1 MICFFSIGFKINYPK
16 PTSLNP
22 KMSAIEIS
30 NVALASEATAEKKPR
45 APRKPT
51 LPAKYQKF
59 MTFGFSLLRSLQES
73 AVLSDEALE
82 SSFSSQLKL
91 FGALDDQTAFYQ
103 AFLDGCSAQTKVMKK
118 FVADRNKPPRK
129 TRAKKEQDPNA
140 PKKERKPRAKKE
152 TTVVSDAAANVI
164 AELTSA
170 ALAPE
175 PSVTAT
181 ETKSNSKDDAKP
193 KAKAGR
199 KPKATATAT
208 TAATAATAAPVDT
221 IPPSITTVSS
231 TDAKPKAKPG
241 RKPKATATATPTAT
255 TVANDSDDEDD
266 DGETILTRETIVD
279 GATFLIDQHNN
290 LYDPVSHAFLRQI

>member
-1 MICFFSIGFKINYPK
+1 
-16 PTSLNP
+16 
-22 KMSAIEIS
+22 MSAIEIS
-30 NVALASEATAEKKPR
+30 NVAVASEATVEKKPR

-51 LPAKYQKF
+51 LPAKYHKF
-59 MTFGFSLLRSLQES
+59 MTFGFTMLRSLQETG
-73 AVLSDEALE
+73 ALSEETLE
-82 SSFSSQLKL
+82 TAYRAQLKL

-129 TRAKKEQDPNA
+129 ARAKKEQDPNA

-175 PSVTAT
+175 PSVPVV
-181 ETKSNSKDDAKP
+181 ETKP

-199 KPKATATAT
+199 KPKATATT
-208 TAATAATAAPVDT
+208 TAPVADT
-221 IPPSITTVSS
+221 IPDPIATVAPSITTD
-231 TDAKPKAKPG
+231 TKPKAKPG
-241 RKPKATATATPTAT
+241 RKPKATKKTIAPTP
-255 TVANDSDDEDD
+255 VAPASNDSDDDE

-279 GATFLIDQHNN
+279 GTPFLIDQHNN
-290 LYDPVSHAFLRQI
+290 LYDPSSHAFVRQI

>member
-1 MICFFSIGFKINYPK
+1 
-16 PTSLNP
+16 
-22 KMSAIEIS
+22 MSAIEIS
-30 NVALASEATAEKKPR
+30 NVVLASEATAEKKPR

-59 MTFGFSLLRSLQES
+59 MVFGFSLLRSLQES
-73 AVLSDEALE
+73 GVLSDEALE
-82 SSFSSQLKL
+82 SAYSDQLKL

-103 AFLDGCSAQTKVMKK
+103 GFLDGCSAQTKVMKK

-129 TRAKKEQDPNA
+129 TRAKKEVDPDA

-152 TTVVSDAAANVI
+152 TTVVSDAASNVI

-175 PSVTAT
+175 PSVTVT
-181 ETKSNSKDDAKP
+181 ETKPKDDAKP

-199 KPKATATAT
+199 KPKTATAPVV
-208 TAATAATAAPVDT
+208 AVDT

-231 TDAKPKAKPG
+231 TDAKPKKET
-241 RKPKATATATPTAT
+241 KPKATKKDTKPKASKKDDTPVVATAAQ
-255 TVANDSDDEDD
+255 DDHDDDDEDV
-266 DGETILTRETIVD
+266 ILTRETVID
-279 GATFLIDQHNN
+279 GKPFLIDQHNN
-290 LYDPVSHAFLRQI
+290 LYDPASHEFVRQI

>member
-1 MICFFSIGFKINYPK
+1 
-16 PTSLNP
+16 
-22 KMSAIEIS
+22 MSAIEIS
-30 NVALASEATAEKKPR
+30 NVAASAPLEKKPR

-73 AVLSDEALE
+73 GVLSDEALE

-175 PSVTAT
+175 PSVTLT
-181 ETKSNSKDDAKP
+181 ETE
-193 KAKAGR
+193 
-199 KPKATATAT
+199 T
-208 TAATAATAAPVDT
+208 
-221 IPPSITTVSS
+221 
-231 TDAKPKAKPG
+231 KPKAKPG
-241 RKPKATATATPTAT
+241 RKPKATATATATTTAT
-255 TVANDSDDEDD
+255 PVDTIPPSITTVSSTDNKPKAKAGRKPKAASTPAVTATATATADSDDDD

-279 GATFLIDQHNN
+279 GTPFLIDQHNN
-290 LYDPVSHAFLRQI
+290 LYDPSSHAFVRQI

>member
-1 MICFFSIGFKINYPK
+1 
-16 PTSLNP
+16 
-22 KMSAIEIS
+22 MSAVEIS
-30 NVALASEATAEKKPR
+30 NVAVASQATLEKKPR

-59 MTFGFSLLRSLQES
+59 MTFGFTMLRSLQETGAFS
-73 AVLSDEALE
+73 EEALE
-82 SSFSSQLKL
+82 TAYSAQLKL

-129 TRAKKEQDPNA
+129 PRAKKEQDPDA

-152 TTVVSDAAANVI
+152 VTVVSDAAANVI

-175 PSVTAT
+175 PEPEPSATAPS
-181 ETKSNSKDDAKP
+181 ETKP

-199 KPKATATAT
+199 KPKATTPVADAIPEPVATPAPT
-208 TAATAATAAPVDT
+208 TETKPKKDT
-221 IPPSITTVSS
+221 
-231 TDAKPKAKPG
+231 KPKASKS
-241 RKPKATATATPTAT
+241 KAKKDETPVV
-255 TVANDSDDEDD
+255 VAADDNDD
-266 DGETILTRETIVD
+266 DDDVILTRETVVD
-279 GATFLIDQHNN
+279 GKPFLIDQHNN
-290 LYDPVSHAFLRQI
+290 LYDPTSHAFVRQI

>member
-1 MICFFSIGFKINYPK
+1 
-16 PTSLNP
+16 
-22 KMSAIEIS
+22 MSTVEIS
-30 NVALASEATAEKKPR
+30 NVAVAAEATVEKKPR

-59 MTFGFSLLRSLQES
+59 MTFGFTMLRSLQEAGALSEETLETAYS
-73 AVLSDEALE
+73 A
-82 SSFSSQLKL
+82 QLKL

-129 TRAKKEQDPNA
+129 PRAKKEQDPDA

-175 PSVTAT
+175 PTPS
-181 ETKSNSKDDAKP
+181 EPKP

-199 KPKATATAT
+199 KPKATVT
-208 TAATAATAAPVDT
+208 PVADT
-221 IPPSITTVSS
+221 IPEPVAAPAPTES
-231 TDAKPKAKPG
+231 KPKKET
-241 RKPKATATATPTAT
+241 KPKATKSKAKKDETPV
-255 TVANDSDDEDD
+255 VAAPVVADEDD
-266 DGETILTRETIVD
+266 DDDDEVILTRETVVD
-279 GATFLIDQHNN
+279 GKPFLIDQHNN
-290 LYDPVSHAFLRQI
+290 LYDPASHAFIRQI

>member
-1 MICFFSIGFKINYPK
+1 
-16 PTSLNP
+16 
-22 KMSAIEIS
+22 MSAIEIS
-30 NVALASEATAEKKPR
+30 NVAVASEATVEKKPR

-51 LPAKYQKF
+51 LPAKYHKF
-59 MTFGFSLLRSLQES
+59 MTFGFTMLRSLQETGAFSEETLETAYS
-73 AVLSDEALE
+73 A
-82 SSFSSQLKL
+82 QLKL

-129 TRAKKEQDPNA
+129 ARAKKEQDPNA

-175 PSVTAT
+175 PSVTVTDTKPKAKAGRKPKAAVVDVIPTPVDAT
-181 ETKSNSKDDAKP
+181 PSEPKP

-199 KPKATATAT
+199 KPKATT
-208 TAATAATAAPVDT
+208 TPA
-221 IPPSITTVSS
+221 I
-231 TDAKPKAKPG
+231 
-241 RKPKATATATPTAT
+241 ATPA
-255 TVANDSDDEDD
+255 VANTDTNNSDHDD
-266 DGETILTRETIVD
+266 DDDDDVILTRETVVD
-279 GATFLIDQHNN
+279 GKPFLIDQNNN

>member
-1 MICFFSIGFKINYPK
+1 MPFFDHFEDILSQTK
-16 PTSLNP
+16 SLIQS
-22 KMSAIEIS
+22 KMSTVEIS
-30 NVALASEATAEKKPR
+30 NVAVAAEATVEKKPR

-59 MTFGFSLLRSLQES
+59 MTFGFTMLRSLQE
-73 AVLSDEALE
+73 AGALSEEALE
-82 SSFSSQLKL
+82 TAYSAQLKL

-129 TRAKKEQDPNA
+129 PRAKKEVDPDA

-175 PSVTAT
+175 PTPS
-181 ETKSNSKDDAKP
+181 EPKP

-199 KPKATATAT
+199 KPKATT
-208 TAATAATAAPVDT
+208 TPVADT
-221 IPPSITTVSS
+221 IPEPVAAPAPTAET
-231 TDAKPKAKPG
+231 KPKKET
-241 RKPKATATATPTAT
+241 KPKATKSKAKKDETPVV
-255 TVANDSDDEDD
+255 VAAPVVADEDD
-266 DGETILTRETIVD
+266 DDDDEVILTRETVVD
-279 GATFLIDQHNN
+279 GKPFLIDQHNN
-290 LYDPVSHAFLRQI
+290 LYDPTSHAFIRQI

>member
-1 MICFFSIGFKINYPK
+1 
-16 PTSLNP
+16 
-22 KMSAIEIS
+22 MSAIEIS
-30 NVALASEATAEKKPR
+30 NVVLASEATAEKKPR

-59 MTFGFSLLRSLQES
+59 MVFGFSLLRSLHES
-73 AVLSDEALE
+73 GVLSDEALE
-82 SSFSSQLKL
+82 SAYSDQLKL

-103 AFLDGCSAQTKVMKK
+103 GFLDGCSAQTKVMKK

-129 TRAKKEQDPNA
+129 TRAKKEVDPDA

-152 TTVVSDAAANVI
+152 TTVVSDAACNVI

-175 PSVTAT
+175 PSVPAT
-181 ETKSNSKDDAKP
+181 DTKPKDDAKP

-199 KPKATATAT
+199 KPKTANATAPVVADVIPEPLAT
-208 TAATAATAAPVDT
+208 PAPAKDT
-221 IPPSITTVSS
+221 KSKKET
-231 TDAKPKAKPG
+231 
-241 RKPKATATATPTAT
+241 KPKATKKDTKPKASKKDDTPLVTAA
-255 TVANDSDDEDD
+255 AQDHDD
-266 DGETILTRETIVD
+266 DDDDDDDVILTRETVID
-279 GATFLIDQHNN
+279 GKPFLIDQHNN

>member
-1 MICFFSIGFKINYPK
+1 M
-16 PTSLNP
+16 
-22 KMSAIEIS
+22 
-30 NVALASEATAEKKPR
+30 V
-45 APRKPT
+45 
-51 LPAKYQKF
+51 
-59 MTFGFSLLRSLQES
+59 FGFSLLRSLQES
-73 AVLSDEALE
+73 GVLSDEALE
-82 SSFSSQLKL
+82 SAFSSQLKL

-129 TRAKKEQDPNA
+129 ARAKKEQDPDA

-181 ETKSNSKDDAKP
+181 ETKP

-199 KPKATATAT
+199 KPKATT
-208 TAATAATAAPVDT
+208 TAADTPVDA
-221 IPPSITTVSS
+221 IPPSVTTVSS

-241 RKPKATATATPTAT
+241 RKPKAAPTPAP
-255 TVANDSDDEDD
+255 VPAAADSDDDD

-279 GATFLIDQHNN
+279 GKPFLIDQHNN
-290 LYDPVSHAFLRQI
+290 LYDPASHEFVRQI

>member
-1 MICFFSIGFKINYPK
+1 
-16 PTSLNP
+16 
-22 KMSAIEIS
+22 MSTVEIS
-30 NVALASEATAEKKPR
+30 NVAVASEATVEKKPR

-59 MTFGFSLLRSLQES
+59 MTFGFTMLRSLQE
-73 AVLSDEALE
+73 AGALSEEALE
-82 SSFSSQLKL
+82 TAYSAQLKL

-129 TRAKKEQDPNA
+129 ARAKKEQDPNA

-175 PSVTAT
+175 PTPS
-181 ETKSNSKDDAKP
+181 ET
-193 KAKAGR
+193 
-199 KPKATATAT
+199 
-208 TAATAATAAPVDT
+208 
-221 IPPSITTVSS
+221 
-231 TDAKPKAKPG
+231 KPKAKPG
-241 RKPKATATATPTAT
+241 RKPKAATT
-255 TVANDSDDEDD
+255 TVADTIPEPVAAPVPAVKPKKETKSKATKSKATPAVTSTDSDDED

-279 GATFLIDQHNN
+279 GKPFLIDQHNN
-290 LYDPVSHAFLRQI
+290 LYDPASHAFVRQI